1 MEDKQTSKK
10 RASFL
15 PNRLNRYSIRKFTVG
30 TASILVGASL
40 FFGASTQDAKAAE
53 ETTAATTNSTTP
65 DKDTSVEPTKADAAT
80 SETASKANTAVEQS
94 TAATQAE
101 AAKAEPA
108 KTTQTS
114 EKGDTVKA
122 EQPASVEQQKQ
133 ATQNTTDAVKTA
145 EVKAAQSTETQ
156 SKPAEKVKET
166 VQPVKID
173 ETVQATPV
181 LQAIEL
187 EQVVDAKTAT
197 QFYAQSAGVSNEQA
211 TEIIKGLNLPEN
223 ATPEEIR
230 EAIIYQLTHEYES
243 NQPIGVLTNT
253 KPKVERVLNDQRY
266 AKYGA
271 LIPPTLEIIDAD
283 AFNNGYIN
291 SGSDETVKPN
301 VISGRAWMTDEGT
314 SATGTNSLTPV
325 PANTPVYM
333 QWQDKDGSVSPIY
346 RAYTHNRNN
355 LDSAQDGPGA
365 YAFDLRHGWTDA
377 TGKNHLYKAVEG
389 QKYHFWIYD
398 FKTKDG
404 NTATMLRQA
413 GGFYPGAF
421 VNSVTGNNLGQFPSI
436 GTNMQRTGI
445 FMSVIPTNHYMVKAK
460 SQWTQSQGRISDDPS
475 VLAIDGMN
483 TIRGRVWQET
493 GAGDQATSATGPN
506 YNPFLGDKAA
516 SGYKVVMSS
525 LTTEGARAYDA
536 QVKGLQKSQRPAA
549 AKRLLTAHPEYI
561 SQTVVATTNSEGS
574 YTAQF
579 DAGKLNMDHVY
590 GYVLDPKGNLV
601 QTYSGFTSP
610 EYRPPNF
617 NNSFAPSTLP
627 SPGIQQWASVN
638 FAVVESPTFLP
649 ILDINNFN
657 TTTQPATPGSKATIK
672 LLDGKIPSL
681 DTHIEWIS
689 EGKVVHKT
697 SPFKTV
703 AQGEKL
709 GAFTIPSN
717 AKDGQIYTALLVVG
731 GNAISGDSLI
741 VHTTNSNKYPPK
753 ATGITKPFG
762 EAATQDEVKKHVTIP
777 HFPTGGKQPVITID
791 DPSLIP
797 DGQTPGTVQV
807 PVTVTYP
814 DKSVAKINVPVT
826 TGNQADKD
834 KYTPTADAITKPFGQ
849 ATNEAEVKSKVHV
862 PNFPTGGTQPTYTV
876 DTSKIPDGHTPGT
889 VNVPVTVT
897 YPDGSSEVVN
907 VPVTTGNQP
916 DKDKY
921 TPTAGSITKPFGQ
934 AATPEEVKGKVSV
947 PNFPK
952 TGAQPTLTVDTTKIP
967 NGQTPGTVKVPVTVT
982 YPDKTSEVVNVP
994 VTTGNQ
1000 PDKDKYQ
1007 PTTGSITKP
1016 FGQAATPEEV
1026 KGKVSVP
1033 HFPTSGTQ
1041 PTYTV
1046 DTSKIPNGQTPGT
1059 VNVPVTVTYPDKTSE
1074 VVNVPVTTGNQP
1086 DKDKYQP
1093 ATGEITKPFGIPT
1106 SEAEVKGKVSVPNFP
1121 AGGTQPTYTVDTSK
1135 LPNGQTS

>member
-1 MEDKQTSKK
+1 MKGNQTSKK

-101 AAKAEPA
+101 AVKAEPA
-108 KTTQTS
+108 NTTQTS
-114 EKGDTVKA
+114 EKGDTVKV
-122 EQPASVEQQKQ
+122 EQPASVEPQKQ
-133 ATQNTTDAVKTA
+133 ATQNKTDAVKIA

-156 SKPAEKVKET
+156 SKPAENVKET

-197 QFYAQSAGVSNEQA
+197 QFYAQSAGVSSEQA
-211 TEIIKGLNLPEN
+211 TEIIKGLNLSEN

-266 AKYGA
+266 AKYA
-271 LIPPTLEIIDAD
+271 VTIPPALEVIDVD
-283 AFNNGYIN
+283 AFNNGYIK
-291 SGSDETVKPN
+291 SGSDETSKPN
-301 VISGRAWMTDEGT
+301 VISGRAWMSDKGT
-314 SATGTNSLTPV
+314 LATGSNELTPV

-333 QWQDKDGSVSPIY
+333 QWQDTDGAVSPIY
-346 RAYTHNRNN
+346 RAYTHNRIN
-355 LDSAQDGPGA
+355 DDAAQDGPGA

-377 TGKNHLYKAVEG
+377 TGKNHLYKAVAG
-389 QKYHFWIYD
+389 QSYRFWIYD

-404 NTATMLRQA
+404 NTATMLRQS
-413 GGFYPGAF
+413 GGFYPGSF
-421 VNSVTGNNLGQFPSI
+421 VNSVTGNNLGQFPLI

-445 FMSVIPTNHYMVKAK
+445 FMSVIPTDHYMVKDK
-460 SQWTQSQGRISDDPS
+460 SQWTQSQGNISAPGIM
-475 VLAIDGMN
+475 AIDGAN
-483 TIRGRVWQET
+483 TVRGKVWHET
-493 GAGDQATSATGPN
+493 GAGDQATSASGPS
-506 YNPFLGDKAA
+506 YNPNLGAKDKPA

-525 LTTEGARAYDA
+525 LTTEGAKAYDE
-536 QVKGLQKSQRPAA
+536 QVSKLEKSQRPAA
-549 AKRLLTAHPEYI
+549 AKKLLTAHPEYI
-561 SQTVVATTNSEGS
+561 SQTVVATTNSEGN
-574 YTAQF
+574 YAAKF
-579 DAGKLNMDHVY
+579 DAGKLNMEHLY
-590 GYVLDPKGNLV
+590 GYVLDPKGDLV
-601 QTYSGFTSP
+601 QSYSGFTSP
-610 EYRPPNF
+610 EYRRANL
-617 NNSFAPSTLP
+617 NVEFAPSPVPYSL
-627 SPGIQQWASVN
+627 GQQWANVN

-649 ILDINNFN
+649 MLDITNFN
-657 TTTQPATPGSKATIK
+657 TTTQPAKPGSAAIIK
-672 LLDGKIPSL
+672 LLDGKIPPL
-681 DTHIEWIS
+681 ETHIEWVS

-697 SPFKTV
+697 APFSSI

-762 EAATQDEVKKHVTIP
+762 EAATQDEVKQHVTIP

-849 ATNEAEVKSKVHV
+849 ATNEAEVKSKV
-862 PNFPTGGTQPTYTV
+862 
-876 DTSKIPDGHTPGT
+876 
-889 VNVPVTVT
+889 
-897 YPDGSSEVVN
+897 
-907 VPVTTGNQP
+907 
-916 DKDKY
+916 
-921 TPTAGSITKPFGQ
+921 
-934 AATPEEVKGKVSV
+934 
-947 PNFPK
+947 
-952 TGAQPTLTVDTTKIP
+952 
-967 NGQTPGTVKVPVTVT
+967 
-982 YPDKTSEVVNVP
+982 
-994 VTTGNQ
+994 
-1000 PDKDKYQ
+1000 
-1007 PTTGSITKP
+1007 
-1016 FGQAATPEEV
+1016 
-1026 KGKVSVP
+1026 
-1033 HFPTSGTQ
+1033 
-1041 PTYTV
+1041 
-1046 DTSKIPNGQTPGT
+1046 
-1059 VNVPVTVTYPDKTSE
+1059 
-1074 VVNVPVTTGNQP
+1074 
-1086 DKDKYQP
+1086 
-1093 ATGEITKPFGIPT
+1093 
-1106 SEAEVKGKVSVPNFP
+1106 SVPNFP

-1135 LPNGQTS
+1135 LPNGQTSGEFQVPVTVTYPDKTTDKVNVKVTVGPKDSDTYQPTTGTITKPFGQAATP